1 MRILKEPLF
10 HFVLIGAAIFGWF
23 SLVGQ
28 TGGTPERSETI
39 MIDTDDVDLLAA
51 RFESTWKRAPR
62 NDELQALIDAKIRE
76 EVLVRE
82 ARKLGLDR
90 GDQIVRARLAQKMN
104 FLFDGIAS
112 SVVPEDHALE
122 TYLAENAARFTAPA
136 QIAFDQIFLGVQ
148 PGSDEIDRAFSELQA
163 GEDWSEIGLGS
174 LMPSSLPLSVS
185 SAIDATFG
193 QGFSDTLFMLEPR
206 EWVGPIQSGYG
217 QHLVRITETRPEFLP
232 PLDDIRDAVV
242 AAWRQDTARELAEAQ
257 YESLAAQYHIEA
269 PDPQE

>member
-1 MRILKEPLF
+1 MRILKEPLL

-28 TGGTPERSETI
+28 TGETPDRSETI
-39 MIDTDDVDLLAA
+39 VIDNGEVDLLAA
-51 RFESTWKRAPR
+51 RFETTWKRAPR
-62 NDELQALIDAKIRE
+62 NDELQALIDARIRE

-112 SVVPEDHALE
+112 SVVPEDDALN
-122 TYLAENAARFTAPA
+122 TYLAENAARFTVPA
-136 QIAFDQIFLGVQ
+136 QIAFDQIFLGAQ
-148 PGSDEIDRAFSELQA
+148 PVSDEIDRAFSELQA
-163 GEDWSEIGLGS
+163 GEDWPEIGLRS
-174 LMPSSLPLSVS
+174 LMPSSLPLSAS
-185 SAIDATFG
+185 SAIDGTFG
-193 QGFSDTLFMLEPR
+193 QGFSNTLFMLEPR

-217 QHLVRITETRPEFLP
+217 QHLVRITETRPQVLP
-232 PLDDIRDAVV
+232 PLNEIREEVL
-242 AAWRQDTARELAEAQ
+242 AAWRRDTAQELAEAQ
-257 YESLAAQYHIEA
+257 YESLAAQYRIQT